1 MLTTSTGG
9 CQLWYDAL
17 GEGAPVVMVYGI
29 GGNSRRWWDEF
40 PRRIAERYRV
50 VMLDNRGTG
59 RSDRPSE
66 AWTMEDMVADVDA
79 VAEAAGLATFHLLG
93 CSLGSIIARHYAA
106 THGDRLRS
114 LSLLCPPHGTP
125 ATPEDMA
132 LGVLWDPKAPRF
144 ECERKSWVVVHPEA
158 WIPANEAALL
168 ADFELAESE
177 RTPGRTFRIQMEA
190 VAGAPDPLPAIN
202 EGSYPVLIA
211 HGTVDRL
218 VPPENARTL
227 HAAIERSR
235 LEWIEGASHSFWQHD
250 PAATSDV
257 ILRFLAT
264 SDGLGGGK

>member
-1 MLTTSTGG
+1 MHTTSTGG
-9 CQLWYDAL
+9 CHVWYDAFGDGTPL
-17 GEGAPVVMVYGI
+17 VMVYGI
-29 GGNSRRWWDEF
+29 GGNSRRWWEEF
-40 PRRIAERYRV
+40 PRRLAGHHRV

-66 AWTMEDMVADVDA
+66 AWTVEDMVADVDA
-79 VAEAAGLATFHLLG
+79 VADACELETFHLLG

-106 THGDRLRS
+106 AHGDRLRS

-132 LGVLWDPKAPRF
+132 LGVLWDPKAPRA

-158 WIPANEAALL
+158 WIAANESALL

-177 RTPGRTFRIQMEA
+177 RTPGRTFHFQMQA

-202 EGSYPVLIA
+202 EERYPVLVA

-218 VPPENARTL
+218 VPPDNARTL
-227 HAAIERSR
+227 HAAIPRSR
-235 LEWIEGASHSFWQHD
+235 LEWVEGASHSFWQHS
-250 PAATSDV
+250 PAGATDV
-257 ILRFLAT
+257 VLRFLAAADESGMAT
-264 SDGLGGGK
+264 